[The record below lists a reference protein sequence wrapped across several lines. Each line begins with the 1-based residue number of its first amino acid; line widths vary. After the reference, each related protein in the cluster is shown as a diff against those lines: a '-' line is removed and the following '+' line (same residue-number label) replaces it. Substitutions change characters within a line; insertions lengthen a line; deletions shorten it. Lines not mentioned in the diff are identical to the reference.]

1 MNTTEQT
8 MKTAVMIFA
17 GLVAT
22 MAGVGGIEQSMTTP
36 ELLSGLLVALTGL
49 GIMYC
54 AVLMIKREERNEY

>member
-1 MNTTEQT
+1 

-36 ELLSGLLVALTGL
+36 ELLSSLLVALTGCAL
-49 GIMYC
+49 MYC
-54 AVLMIKREERNEY
+54 AVLMIKREEANEY